1 MPPRSID
8 INSDLGEGFG
18 AWTLGRDEDLMPL
31 ISSANVACGMHAGDP
46 GTMRATVELAAKHGV
61 AIGSHPSYPDLVGF
75 GRRTM
80 DLTPEEV
87 YETVLYQTGA
97 LEALV
102 RASGLRLHHV
112 KPHGALYNRAAKDA
126 ALAEAIVEAVHRFD
140 STLFLYGMPG
150 SEVER
155 AAMRKGLRFCR
166 ELFAD
171 RRYLSDGSLMP
182 RSRPGAVLDGV
193 AQVEAQVWQIL
204 TKGSVS
210 CADGSDI
217 AMEGDSFC
225 IHGDGAHAVTFARA
239 VRRAIDAL
247 GIPVIPMPSS

>member
-1 MPPRSID
+1 MPIRSID

-18 AWTLGRDEDLMPL
+18 AWSLGRDEDLMPL

-46 GTMRATVELAAKHGV
+46 GTMRATVALAEMHGV
-61 AIGSHPSYPDLVGF
+61 AIGSHPSYPDLAGF
-75 GRRTM
+75 GRRAM
-80 DLTPEEV
+80 DLTPDEV

-97 LEALV
+97 LEAMV

-112 KPHGALYNRAAKDA
+112 KPHGALYNRAGKDA
-126 ALAEAIVEAVHRFD
+126 GLAESIVEAVHRFD
-140 STLFLYGMPG
+140 TTLILYGMSG
-150 SEVER
+150 SEMER
-155 AAMRKGLRFCR
+155 AALRKGLRFCR
-166 ELFAD
+166 EMFAD

-182 RSRPGAVLDGV
+182 RSRPDAVLDGEEQVV
-193 AQVEAQVWQIL
+193 AQVLQIL
-204 TKGSVS
+204 TKGSVI

-225 IHGDGAHAVTFARA
+225 IHGDGTHALTFARA

-247 GIPVIPMPSS
+247 GIPVVSMPRP